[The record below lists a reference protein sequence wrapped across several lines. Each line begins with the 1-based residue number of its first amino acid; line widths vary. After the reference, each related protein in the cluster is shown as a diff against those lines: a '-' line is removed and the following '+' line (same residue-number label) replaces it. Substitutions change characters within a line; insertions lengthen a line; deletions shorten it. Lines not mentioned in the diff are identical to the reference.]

1 MAITKIIL
9 QQMVTMDQN
18 SITASKYPKYTV
30 VLSNSISSITA
41 GELTTAI
48 ESSKASAAAAKQSEI
63 NAKQS
68 ELNAKD
74 SENEAEI
81 SAASSQQ
88 SATQSA
94 SSATASA
101 NSAKAAKTSE
111 TNAKASETAAKTSET
126 NAKASET
133 AAKTSETNANS
144 SKAAA
149 AASAS
154 AAKTSETNAAASA
167 SAAKT
172 SETKAKASE
181 TAAKT
186 SETNAKASELKAK
199 EYADIVAPS
208 NFLSKSQNLDDIPN
222 KSAARL
228 NLEVFHQSRVD
239 LDDTN
244 LDTLKGGQAGFYYQ
258 AANALATTEK
268 GYPVRAAGSLEV
280 IKNAANTVDGCHQIY
295 RPYNTQDF
303 YFSRWYDSAKSVW
316 STWSAFY
323 APESSDAYRTRIG
336 LGALNNPQFANVNL
350 VNVSD
355 NAQAASGI
363 ISGYLNN
370 NSGAQRAR
378 YRLYS
383 EVRGDNK
390 EWVTIH
396 LQSDTNTNKYAGL
409 SIDGNFQINGNF
421 IGNAISLSD
430 VATSKVNLKI
440 DRLDQWGSE
449 TWVYNASK
457 TMRLGLTDNSWGAY
471 SDTEKRWIPLDV
483 SHGGTGGN
491 NTSDARR
498 NLEVMYRRFSTLT
511 GQNLN
516 DLNGDYAGFYYQSLS
531 ANATTDRNYP
541 IQEAGNLMV
550 LQNSANGTPG
560 CCQIYI
566 TFSTNR
572 IYERSYNPGTSTWS
586 AWGSIL
592 NSYDP
597 SYCRQLIE
605 LGSQHAP
612 LFAGLALT
620 GYSDS
625 TVAAGGIINSY
636 LRATDGTQRVRMRL
650 YPEKLADGVAAATL
664 QVMGEDTGPSYKTF
678 HFKHNG
684 QLYVPNEINTET
696 IAVRD
701 LTVTQRNLGIP
712 TTGFMGDYQT
722 INAPAGAVDGKY
734 YPVIIYTGGTNGY
747 GITPVPIFVRTP
759 GRSASHEMNNNVFS
773 GYVTCGGWSDSPT
786 MAHGMFTTYDPNELG
801 ILCIKGSN
809 KDYAQHIAVYIHYKA
824 FPINIM
830 TDPKVEIIVPT
841 EDYVLGTNGV
851 KFKFGVTDAGD
862 GNTEGNVKNILNFT
876 GGGSGY
882 YSTHPFR
889 QGLSNNFALTN
900 NLSTGD
906 AFSATAP
913 SFTFNGSVVGANSY
927 SARGDAVTK
936 NTYTSQL
943 VNSDDNIVGQS
954 EFRATEEAG
963 QIIVR
968 DMSSSASHKFFNFN
982 KDGTFSAPSG
992 ILSSTGIDWNT
1003 QHNTINKFYGVAGQ
1017 VNTPEN
1023 NVVYGGIHVG
1033 FSGNYATQFVGR
1045 GSKFWAR
1052 SIEGGTIGTWNRLI
1066 TDKFADFGV
1075 PISISRNGECFT
1087 LRSSVS
1093 DTSESGYLAGR
1104 TANNTRM
1111 WYIGKSGGTKAVVVA
1126 NDMTGASLNLGDDG
1140 NTSIRTPNYNG
1151 GIFADGSAVV
1161 VRRGNGRTF
1170 SYENNQTAAKSA
1182 TILLWG
1188 NTTGRPSVVECKLS
1202 DGYLFYAQQ
1211 SSDGSRVFNVNG
1223 KVEATNITQS
1233 SDRDLKDNIEEI
1245 QNATESLRKM
1255 KGYTYTL
1262 KENGLPYAGVIAQE
1276 VMEALPEAVS
1286 GFTKY
1291 TDLEGPTL
1299 TGEQLVGEERFYSVD
1314 YAAITGLLVQAS
1326 RESDSRITALESEV
1340 SDLKKQIADLT
1351 LVVNSLLANR

>member
-144 SKAAA
+144 SKTAA

-172 SETKAKASE
+172 SETNANSSKTAAANSAG
-181 TAAKT
+181 AAKT
-186 SETNAKASELKAK
+186 SETNAKTSE
-199 EYADIVAPS
+199 
-208 NFLSKSQNLDDIPN
+208 
-222 KSAARL
+222 
-228 NLEVFHQSRVD
+228 
-239 LDDTN
+239 T
-244 LDTLKGGQAGFYYQ
+244 
-258 AANALATTEK
+258 
-268 GYPVRAAGSLEV
+268 
-280 IKNAANTVDGCHQIY
+280 NAAASATKAENAASGM
-295 RPYNTQDF
+295 R
-303 YFSRWYDSAKSVW
+303 DS
-316 STWSAFY
+316 
-323 APESSDAYRTRIG
+323 IG
-336 LGALNNPQFANVNL
+336 LGNAPRNCPDISGNPSAYIGFMRIMSTAVGFPSIASGESSLTGFISQVDGSPAYTGVFQGWASRSLYTYRWASNIGPQWTRHARKNEVDRLVQLSSETHLLNPG
-350 VNVSD
+350 D
-355 NAQAASGI
+355 NAKI
-363 ISGYLNN
+363 IITS
-370 NSGAQRAR
+370 
-378 YRLYS
+378 
-383 EVRGDNK
+383 NK
-390 EWVTIH
+390 
-396 LQSDTNTNKYAGL
+396 L
-409 SIDGNFQINGNF
+409 
-421 IGNAISLSD
+421 
-430 VATSKVNLKI
+430 
-440 DRLDQWGSE
+440 
-449 TWVYNASK
+449 
-457 TMRLGLTDNSWGAY
+457 WGAY
-471 SDTEKRWIPLDV
+471 DIENRTYIPLAV
-483 SHGGTGGN
+483 GQGGTGGRSAAEARTN
-491 NTSDARR
+491 LQLNRFQRSSDTRTIVCSTDVQKDGCYLQIDADGQWGAFNPTTGKWQPLAIAQGGTGALNTSDARR
-498 NLEVMYRRFSTLT
+498 NLGVMHRSFTSLSS
-511 GQNLN
+511 QNLN
-516 DLNGDYAGFYYQSLS
+516 DLNGDLAGFYHQAAS
-531 ANATTDRNYP
+531 AGATPELNYP
-541 IQEAGNLMV
+541 IKEAGNLIV
-550 LQNSANGTPG
+550 LQNGANGTAG

-566 TFSTNR
+566 THSTNR
-572 IYERSYNPGTSTWS
+572 IYERSYNPSSKSWS

-605 LGSQHAP
+605 LGSQNAP

-650 YPEKLADGVAAATL
+650 YPEKPADGVAAVTL

-684 QLYVPNEINTET
+684 ELYVPNEINTET
-696 IAVRD
+696 IAVRN

-809 KDYAQHIAVYIHYKA
+809 KNYAQHIAVYVHYKA
-824 FPINIM
+824 FPVNIM

-943 VNSDDNIVGQS
+943 VNSADSIVGQS

-968 DMSSSASHKFFNFN
+968 DMTSSASHKFFNFN

-1003 QHNTINKFYGVAGQ
+1003 QHNTTNKFYGIAGQ
-1017 VNTPEN
+1017 VNSPEN
-1023 NVVYGGIHVG
+1023 NVVFGGVHIG
-1033 FSGNYATQFVGR
+1033 FSGNFATQLAGR
-1045 GSKFWAR
+1045 GNRYYLR
-1052 SIEGGTIGTWNRLI
+1052 SIESGTIGAWNRII
-1066 TDKFADFGV
+1066 TDQYADFKTQ
-1075 PISISRNGECFT
+1075 IFANKNGEAIT
-1087 LRSSVS
+1087 IKSTVN
-1093 DTSESGYLAGR
+1093 DNSESGYIAGR
-1104 TANNTRM
+1104 NNTNTRL
-1111 WYIGKSGGTKAVVVA
+1111 WYVGKSGPQETVVIRNEMNGNQILLRDGAGDISLETK
-1126 NDMTGASLNLGDDG
+1126 DG
-1140 NTSIRTPNYNG
+1140 NKVVYANASNFRLINSNGKYTRLVTSGTSTHAISLDNWGTTTRPTV
-1151 GIFADGSAVV
+1151 FECK
-1161 VRRGNGRTF
+1161 
-1170 SYENNQTAAKSA
+1170 YENPSTSA
-1182 TILLWG
+1182 NVSWIFYG
-1188 NTTGRPSVVECKLS
+1188 QVNT
-1202 DGYLFYAQQ
+1202 
-1211 SSDGSRVFNVNG
+1211 DGSRVFQVNG
-1223 KVEATNITQS
+1223 AVNCVTLNQS
-1233 SDRDLKDNIEEI
+1233 SDRDLKDNIKPI
-1245 QNATESLRKM
+1245 KDATNALRKM
-1255 KGYTYTL
+1255 NGYTYTL
-1262 KENGLPYAGVIAQE
+1262 KEDGLPYAGVIAQE

-1314 YAAITGLLVQAS
+1314 YGAITGLLVQVS

-1351 LVVNSLLANR
+1351 LVVNSLLANKAQ

>member
-18 SITASKYPKYTV
+18 SVTASKYPKYTI
-30 VLSNSISSITA
+30 VLGNSISSITA
-41 GELTTAI
+41 AELTSAI

-144 SKAAA
+144 SKTAA

-172 SETKAKASE
+172 SETNANSSKTAAANSAS
-181 TAAKT
+181 AAKT
-186 SETNAKASELKAK
+186 SETNAKTSETNAAASATKA
-199 EYADIVAPS
+199 ENAASGMRDSIGLGDSPRDCPDISGNPS
-208 NFLSKSQNLDDIPN
+208 NFLGFLRIYETATGFPSIAVGETVLTGFI
-222 KSAARL
+222 
-228 NLEVFHQSRVD
+228 SRTDGVPSF
-239 LDDTN
+239 
-244 LDTLKGGQAGFYYQ
+244 AGLF
-258 AANALATTEK
+258 
-268 GYPVRAAGSLEV
+268 VGSSTKAIYSYRWRPESGPLWT
-280 IKNAANTVDGCHQIY
+280 KNA
-295 RPYNTQDF
+295 
-303 YFSRWYDSAKSVW
+303 
-316 STWSAFY
+316 
-323 APESSDAYRTRIG
+323 RIDD
-336 LGALNNPQFANVNL
+336 VNRL
-350 VNVSD
+350 V
-355 NAQAASGI
+355 Q
-363 ISGYLNN
+363 
-370 NSGAQRAR
+370 
-378 YRLYS
+378 
-383 EVRGDNK
+383 
-390 EWVTIH
+390 
-396 LQSDTNTNKYAGL
+396 L
-409 SIDGNFQINGNF
+409 S
-421 IGNAISLSD
+421 
-430 VATSKVNLKI
+430 
-440 DRLDQWGSE
+440 SE
-449 TWVYNASK
+449 TQLLNPGNNAKIIITSGK
-457 TMRLGLTDNSWGAY
+457 LWGAY
-471 SDTEKRWIPLDV
+471 DIENRTYIPLAV
-483 SHGGTGGN
+483 GQGGTGGRSAAEARTN
-491 NTSDARR
+491 LQLNRFQRSSDTRTIVCSTDVQKDGCYLQIDAGGQWGAFNPTTGKWQPLAIAQGGTGALNTSDARR

-511 GQNLN
+511 DQNLN
-516 DLNGDYAGFYYQSLS
+516 DLTGESTGFYYQGLS
-531 ANATTDRNYP
+531 ANATTARNYP

-550 LQNSANGTPG
+550 LQNGANGVAG

-636 LRATDGTQRVRMRL
+636 LRATDGAQRVRMRL

-734 YPVIIYTGGTNGY
+734 YPVIVYTGGTNGY

-809 KDYAQHIAVYIHYKA
+809 KDYAQHIAVYVHYKA

-851 KFKFGVTDAGD
+851 KFKFGVADARD
-862 GNTEGNVKNILNFT
+862 GNTEGNVKNILDFT

-943 VNSDDNIVGQS
+943 VNSADNIVGQS

-968 DMSSSASHKFFNFN
+968 DMTSSASHKFFNFN
-982 KDGTFSAPSG
+982 RDGTFSAPSG

-1003 QHNTINKFYGVAGQ
+1003 QHNTVNKFYGIAGQ

-1033 FSGNYATQFVGR
+1033 FSGNYATQFAGR

-1126 NDMTGASLNLGDDG
+1126 NEMTGASLNLGDDG

-1161 VRRGNGRTF
+1161 VRRSNGRTF
-1170 SYENNQTAAKSA
+1170 SYGNNQTAAKSA

-1188 NTTGRPSVVECKLS
+1188 NNTGRPSVVECKLV

-1314 YAAITGLLVQAS
+1314 YAAVTGLLVQAG

-1351 LVVNSLLANR
+1351 LVVNSLLANRAQ